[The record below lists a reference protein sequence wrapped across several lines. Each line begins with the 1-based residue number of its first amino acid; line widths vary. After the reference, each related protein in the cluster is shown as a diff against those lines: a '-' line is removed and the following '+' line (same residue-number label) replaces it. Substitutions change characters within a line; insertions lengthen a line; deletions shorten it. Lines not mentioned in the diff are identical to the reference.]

1 MKIAFLI
8 LFAVT
13 LFAAGIYFG
22 GDRTKWVETDAAVTE
37 AIVREDLN
45 HRNRNHGVFT
55 PFYIDGQV
63 EYSSPKGKHTYK
75 MGNML
80 FGFSDRKSAD
90 EAAQKLLHSKKR
102 IKYNPDKPSE
112 WMSI

>member
-8 LFAVT
+8 LFAITV
-13 LFAAGIYFG
+13 FAAGIYFN
-22 GDRTKWVETDAAVTE
+22 GDRSKWVETDAVVTE
-37 AIVREDLN
+37 AVVQEEKSR
-45 HRNRNHGVFT
+45 HHTTHGIFT

-63 EYSSPKGKHTYK
+63 EYMSPKGRHTYK